1 MYINKVTNELIED
14 NNVVLMFA
22 NVSFPNGVLDESFL
36 AKQNIVKVEYEAQP
50 VIDDFTQDVEQDK
63 LATLEN
69 GVYIIKYRVL
79 PKTEDEIIEYRKSQV
94 PQSITP
100 LQAKLQLLKLGLLDE
115 VELLVTGDRTSQLYW
130 EYASV
135 IERDN
140 EILLMMAEQLG
151 LTSEQVDE
159 MFIEASKL

>member
-14 NNVVLMFA
+14 GEVSLMFA

-50 VIDDFTQDVEQDK
+50 VIDDFTQKVEQDK

-69 GVYIIKYRVL
+69 DVYIIKYRVL
-79 PKTEDEIIEYRKSQV
+79 PKTEVEIVEYRKSQV

-115 VELLVTGDRTSQLYW
+115 VETLVTGDRTSQLYW

-135 IERDN
+135 VERDN
-140 EILLMMAEQLG
+140 AILLLMAEQLG

>member
-1 MYINKVTNELIED
+1 MRYI
-14 NNVVLMFA
+14 
-22 NVSFPNGVLDESFL
+22 
-36 AKQNIVKVEYEAQP
+36 KQNKIYTIEEIRQENP
-50 VIDDFTQDVEQDK
+50 NMSISDDTDCSSLGFEFLEEVEQ
-63 LATLEN
+63 
-69 GVYIIKYRVL
+69 
-79 PKTEDEIIEYRKSQV
+79 PKQEGFYAVEVAPINNKQTWELKEIPKVV

-115 VELLVTGDRTSQLYW
+115 VEALVTGDRIAQLYW

-140 EILLMMAEQLG
+140 AVLLLMANSLG

>member
-14 NNVVLMFA
+14 GEVSLMFT
-22 NVSFPNGVLDESFL
+22 NVSFPNGVLDEAFL

-50 VIDDFTQDVEQDK
+50 VIDDFTQKVEQDK

-79 PKTEDEIIEYRKSQV
+79 PKTEVEIVEYKKSQV
-94 PQSITP
+94 PQAITP

-115 VELLVTGDRTSQLYW
+115 VEALVTGDRTSQLYW

-140 EILLMMAEQLG
+140 AVLLLMAEQLG

>member
-1 MYINKVTNELIED
+1 MYINKATNELIED
-14 NNVVLMFA
+14 GEVSLMFA
-22 NVSFPNGVLDESFL
+22 NISFPNGVLDESFL

-50 VIDDFTQDVEQDK
+50 VIDDFTQKVEQDK

-69 GVYIIKYRVL
+69 GIYTIKYRVL

-115 VELLVTGDRTSQLYW
+115 VEALVAGDRTSQLYW

-140 EILLMMAEQLG
+140 AILLLMANSIG

-159 MFIEASKL
+159 MFIAASKL

>member
-22 NVSFPNGVLDESFL
+22 NVSFPNGVLDEAFL

-50 VIDDFTQDVEQDK
+50 VIDDFTQKVEQDK

-69 GVYIIKYRVL
+69 GVYIIKYRIL
-79 PKTEDEIIEYRKSQV
+79 PKTEDEIVEYRKSQV
-94 PQSITP
+94 PRSITP
-100 LQAKLQLLKLGLLDE
+100 LQSKLQLLEVGLLDE
-115 VELLVTGDRTSQLYW
+115 VEAMVSADKKVQLYW

-140 EILLMMAEQLG
+140 EVLLLMATQLG
-151 LTSEQVDE
+151 LTEDMLDE
-159 MFIEASKL
+159 LFINASKL

>member
-1 MYINKVTNELIED
+1 MYINKVTNELIDDGE
-14 NNVVLMFA
+14 VSLMFA

-50 VIDDFTQDVEQDK
+50 VIDDFTQKVEQDK

-79 PKTEDEIIEYRKSQV
+79 PKTEVEIVEYRKSQV

-115 VELLVTGDRTSQLYW
+115 VEALITGDRAAQLYW

-135 IERDN
+135 VERDN
-140 EILLMMAEQLG
+140 AVLLLMANSIG

-159 MFIEASKL
+159 MFMEASKL

>member
-1 MYINKVTNELIED
+1 MYINKATNELIED

-36 AKQNIVKVEYEAQP
+36 AEQNIVKVEYEAQP
-50 VIDDFTQDVEQDK
+50 VIDDFTQKVEQDK

-69 GVYIIKYRVL
+69 GLYIIKYRVL
-79 PKTEDEIIEYRKSQV
+79 PKTETEIIEYRNSQV

-115 VELLVTGDRTSQLYW
+115 VETLVTGDRTAQLYW
-130 EYASV
+130 EYASI

-140 EILLMMAEQLG
+140 AVLLSMANSLG
-151 LTSEQVDE
+151 LTSEQVDD

>member
-14 NNVVLMFA
+14 GEVSLMFA
-22 NVSFPNGVLDESFL
+22 NVSFPNGVLDEAFL
-36 AKQNIVKVEYEAQP
+36 SEQNIVKVEYEAQP
-50 VIDDFTQDVEQDK
+50 VIDDFTQKVEQDK

-79 PKTEDEIIEYRKSQV
+79 PKTEVEIVEYRKSQV

-115 VELLVTGDRTSQLYW
+115 VDALVTSDRASQLYW

-135 IERDN
+135 VERDN
-140 EILLMMAEQLG
+140 AVLLLMANSIG

-159 MFIEASKL
+159 MFMEASKL